1 MHALSSHPFLLSD
14 PFLWNAL
21 CAAVLLAC
29 MSGPLGCIAV
39 WKGMARFGETF
50 AHVALF
56 GAVIAILGGMLP
68 GFGMVMVALVLS
80 LLLPLLAERTRLP
93 IDSLLGILAPG
104 SVALA
109 LVLAQLTHL
118 TIDFEALLFG
128 ELMTTTPTDLAT
140 IAGGLAATSVL
151 MIGIWRIVLLDVL
164 SRDLALSEGFPVRL
178 YDILTTAA
186 LGLFIA
192 LGVRIAGLLLI
203 NAFLVVPASCLV
215 ILSRRSLP
223 LQNPE
228 RMALGAIVV
237 NIVCVLA
244 GFVLAFAAHLPVGAS
259 ICAVLFI
266 VFCLMSIF
274 VR

>member
-1 MHALSSHPFLLSD
+1 MLFLLFD
-14 PFLWNAL
+14 PFLANAL

-29 MSGPLGCIAV
+29 MSGPLGCITV

-56 GAVIAILGGMLP
+56 GAVIAVLGGMLP
-68 GFGMVMVALVLS
+68 SFGMAAVALVLS

-109 LVLAQLTHL
+109 LVLTQWTGLA
-118 TIDFEALLFG
+118 IDFEALLFG
-128 ELMTTTPTDLAT
+128 ELLTTTPRDLAT
-140 IAGGLAATSVL
+140 IVAGITATGVLLAC
-151 MIGIWRIVLLDVL
+151 IWRAVLLDVL
-164 SRDLALSEGFPVRL
+164 SRDLALSEGLPVRL
-178 YDILTTAA
+178 YDLMTTAA

-192 LGVRIAGLLLI
+192 LGVRVAGLLLI

-215 ILSRRSLP
+215 MLSRRSVFLR
-223 LQNPE
+223 NPE
-228 RMALGAIVV
+228 RMAVGAALL
-237 NIVCVLA
+237 NIVCVLV
-244 GFVLAFAAHLPVGAS
+244 GFVVALLADLPAGAS
-259 ICAVLFI
+259 ICAVLFL
-266 VFCLMSIF
+266 VFCTMSLC

>member
-1 MHALSSHPFLLSD
+1 MLSLLFD

-21 CAAVLLAC
+21 CAAMLLAC
-29 MSGPLGCIAV
+29 LSGPLGCITV

-56 GAVIAILGGMLP
+56 GAVIAVLGGMLP
-68 GFGMVMVALVLS
+68 GFGMVAVAVVLS

-104 SVALA
+104 SIALA
-109 LVLAQLTHL
+109 IVLAQLTNL
-118 TIDFEALLFG
+118 SIDFEALLFG
-128 ELMTTTPTDLAT
+128 ELLTTTKGDLVT
-140 IAGGLAATSVL
+140 
-151 MIGIWRIVLLDVL
+151 IGIGITVTGVLLACVWRTVLLDVL
-164 SRDLALSEGFPVRL
+164 SRDLALSEKLPVRL
-178 YDILTTAA
+178 YDMLTTAA

-215 ILSRRSLP
+215 MLSRRSVF

-228 RMALGAIVV
+228 RMALGAVLV

-244 GFVLAFAAHLPVGAS
+244 GFVLALFADLPAGAS
-259 ICAVLFI
+259 ICVVLFG
-266 VFCLMSIF
+266 VFCLMSIV

>member
-1 MHALSSHPFLLSD
+1 MLSLLFD

-29 MSGPLGCIAV
+29 MSGPLGCITV

-56 GAVIAILGGMLP
+56 GAVIAVLGGMLP
-68 GFGMVMVALVLS
+68 SFGMVAVAIVLA

-109 LVLAQLTHL
+109 LVLAQQTNLA
-118 TIDFEALLFG
+118 IDFEALLFG
-128 ELMTTTPTDLAT
+128 ELLTTTKGNLTT
-140 IAGGLAATSVL
+140 IVVGLAAIGVL
-151 MIGIWRIVLLDVL
+151 LAVTWRAVLLDVL
-164 SRDLALSEGFPVRL
+164 SRDLALSEGLPVRL
-178 YDILTTAA
+178 YDMLTTVA

-192 LGVRIAGLLLI
+192 LGVRVAGLLLI

-215 ILSRRSLP
+215 MLSRRSVP

-228 RMALGAIVV
+228 RMAVGAVVV

-244 GFVLAFAAHLPVGAS
+244 GFAVALFADLPAGAS
-259 ICAVLFI
+259 ICAVLFL
-266 VFCLMSIF
+266 VFCLISIF
-274 VR
+274 AR

>member
-1 MHALSSHPFLLSD
+1 MLSLLFD
-14 PFLWNAL
+14 PFLGNAL
-21 CAAVLLAC
+21 CAAILLAC
-29 MSGPLGCIAV
+29 MSGPLGCITV

-56 GAVIAILGGMLP
+56 GAVIAVLGGMLP
-68 GFGMVMVALVLS
+68 SFGMAAVALVLS

-109 LVLAQLTHL
+109 LVLAQGTNLA
-118 TIDFEALLFG
+118 IDFEALLFG
-128 ELMTTTPTDLAT
+128 ELLTTTQGDLAT
-140 IAGGLAATSVL
+140 IAVGFAATAL
-151 MIGIWRIVLLDVL
+151 LLALLWRAVLLDVL
-164 SRDLALSEGFPVRL
+164 SRDLALSEGLPVRL

-203 NAFLVVPASCLV
+203 NAFLVIPASCLV
-215 ILSRRSLP
+215 ILSRRSAFLH
-223 LQNPE
+223 NPE
-228 RMALGAIVV
+228 RMALGAVVV

-244 GFVLAFAAHLPVGAS
+244 GFVVALFVDLPVGAS
-259 ICAVLFI
+259 ICTVLFF
-266 VFCLMSIF
+266 VFCLMSICL
-274 VR
+274 R